1 MGLGIIKGRAKHTQT
16 IRSCLQMVVHG
27 IIKGEASACT
37 LRVPTL
43 IAINHPD
50 IAECD
55 EDNGGCEQICTN
67 TEGNYECSCTNGYV
81 LDGNGHNCSGT
92 YIYLTMDIIIC
103 LIQILLSAVKTMVA
117 VSRYAPTLKEA
128 MNALV
133 QMAMY

>member
-16 IRSCLQMVVHG
+16 IRSCLQMVIHG

-67 TEGNYECSCTNGYV
+67 TEGSYECSCRDGYV
-81 LDGNGHNCSGT
+81 QNGDGCLSKLKHIGS
-92 YIYLTMDIIIC
+92 YMLYIII
-103 LIQILLSAVKTMVA
+103 QISMNVTQTMVA
-117 VSRYAPTLKEA
+117 VVKYAPTLMEA
-128 MNALV
+128 MTALV
-133 QMAMY
+133 EMAIH